1 VELGEPVPGTPPRLL
16 RPCERCGALSGPALW
31 AAHGGQPYVVDV
43 ACQCAN
49 VTACGRC
56 GGHLTTLPMNAFAWD
71 AAADR
76 VVYTSAV
83 DALQHRCREG

>member
-1 VELGEPVPGTPPRLL
+1 
-16 RPCERCGALSGPALW
+16 
-31 AAHGGQPYVVDV
+31 
-43 ACQCAN
+43 
-49 VTACGRC
+49 
-56 GGHLTTLPMNAFAWD
+56 MNAFAWD